1 MIAAIICFSISII
14 IAIWGITMNIVTKVP
29 EWLLLMILVLPISI
43 FGAAEL
49 SMTPTNK
56 DVKNGKAHYV
66 EQNHIEVVNGDTI
79 NNYKTYEIVWT
90 ENSK

>member
-14 IAIWGITMNIVTKVP
+14 IAIWSIIMDIVTKVH

-66 EQNHIEVVNGDTI
+66 KQTHIEVVEGDTLLK
-79 NNYKTYEIVWT
+79 YTTYEIQWI
-90 ENSK
+90 K